1 MKNELLELT
10 LEPISDIDSPESFST
25 LYVTAEA
32 YPFFLPM
39 RNQPGVEHKLSGRV
53 PRVLSL
59 LFTTAVNIKTK
70 DYDPKTR
77 TLTIGR
83 DFRQA
88 ANRAKLLT
96 GGSGYEDLIRTI
108 LEYRD
113 LTFTNKYGKEIHP
126 IKSTTIKS
134 GERWSNKTIV
144 FTAEYE
150 KMMKRNPKTLPL
162 SALPKLRGRSVA
174 AEILVLAAL
183 YTPEEQRLAISRDDL
198 PVILQSTGTTSQ
210 SPAKLIDTLE
220 VLNFS
225 QESWNFSLT
234 ENYIVI
240 CPFRTDVE
248 VIGTMQL
255 VRQLD

>member
-1 MKNELLELT
+1 M
-10 LEPISDIDSPESFST
+10 
-25 LYVTAEA
+25 
-32 YPFFLPM
+32 
-39 RNQPGVEHKLSGRV
+39 
-53 PRVLSL
+53 
-59 LFTTAVNIKTK
+59 
-70 DYDPKTR
+70 
-77 TLTIGR
+77 
-83 DFRQA
+83 
-88 ANRAKLLT
+88 
-96 GGSGYEDLIRTI
+96 
-108 LEYRD
+108 
-113 LTFTNKYGKEIHP
+113 
-126 IKSTTIKS
+126 
-134 GERWSNKTIV
+134 
-144 FTAEYE
+144 
-150 KMMKRNPKTLPL
+150 
-162 SALPKLRGRSVA
+162 
-174 AEILVLAAL
+174 LAAL

>member
-1 MKNELLELT
+1 MKNGALGLT
-10 LEPISDIDSPESFST
+10 LEPISDLDSPESFCT
-25 LYVTAEA
+25 LYVTAET
-32 YPFFLPM
+32 YPFFLPI
-39 RNQPGVEHKLSGRV
+39 RNQPGAEREASGRV

-88 ANRAKLLT
+88 ANRAKLTT

-108 LEYRD
+108 VEYRD
-113 LTFTNKYGKEIHP
+113 LTFTDKHGREISP
-126 IKSTTIKS
+126 IESMTVKI

-150 KMMKRNPKTLPL
+150 RMMKDHPKTLPL
-162 SALPKLRGRSVA
+162 SALPQLSGRAVA
-174 AEILVLAAL
+174 TEILVLAAL
-183 YTPEEQRLAISRDDL
+183 YTPKKQRLAISRDDL
-198 PVILQSTGTTSQ
+198 PTILQSTGTTSL
-210 SPAKLIDTLE
+210 SLAKLLDTLE
-220 VLNFS
+220 ILNFS

-234 ENYIVI
+234 KNYIVI
-240 CPFRTDVE
+240 RPLDADGE